1 MFVSR
6 GSGTRKSSIGIRPMG
21 QTDTL
26 QTLTFFN
33 KTTYKCG
40 IGNENPQSLVGLL
53 PGRAQS
59 MVVLN
64 VVENQGRTSEWES
77 SAEQQL
83 RSQDLE
89 AAHGHHT

>member
-1 MFVSR
+1 MKMA
-6 GSGTRKSSIGIRPMG
+6 RKWLWRASAGFDLG
-21 QTDTL
+21 A
-26 QTLTFFN
+26 F
-33 KTTYKCG
+33 
-40 IGNENPQSLVGLL
+40 PQSLVGLL